1 MMVVTEASSTSVS
14 SEPIALT
21 VGHVPSPDSARP
33 SATAASVAM
42 TVAVATADQ
51 AAVKVMLPRR
61 KRRGFRPRRV
71 TSPAPRDVE
80 FLLRRAPYFSGS
92 STDSNAVDSTA
103 EKYKG
108 SIGIGVVF
116 VATSRAHEPSLRRS
130 VVRSDMPASRAR
142 LRAVVGGHFK
152 QRASCPVTFV
162 AQHRRQPA
170 PTGVEYAAVE
180 ARFGAHVLAWSFL
193 GAFGTPGHVP
203 HLQLLDNHRAV
214 ALGVAIGNLM
224 QGKVPLPAD
233 CAVNACDP
241 GTCFLLIATPF
252 LAPRHHALCA
262 RQSAKTLLE
271 VGRLLDTV
279 ALGIG
284 NEVDDASVQSDGGS
298 RGWHGVCDLELA
310 HDAHKPLV
318 VVADDRTRLCR
329 PFKLAMDHRAQPAE
343 LGKPDSCA
351 VKAPRFGV
359 RLAQGRNISSLA
371 LPARLPSELA
381 KAPLPRLV
389 ELDEQLRTH
398 VAGHVCQPRQ
408 LGSQRGE
415 VVDLVKRGV
424 ILSLASWPGEAEQT
438 LLVRQVPQKPQGV
451 VPRGESFALRRRRI
465 DAITVRFTKGPH
477 STTLAGGSDVKEAWS
492 ELRKLRGSSAD
503 DMSSTHFTRTW
514 SLCPSTEDPSSPTVG
529 SRFCIVLGDRFASNV
544 ASSSS
549 KPTSSP
555 TMSISLSRT
564 RRNSLWRTWY
574 CTSRGSRHAACEPR
588 ISLRCET
595 ASMAHTSGVPA
606 TAWSRAAARLST

>member
-1 MMVVTEASSTSVS
+1 
-14 SEPIALT
+14 
-21 VGHVPSPDSARP
+21 
-33 SATAASVAM
+33 
-42 TVAVATADQ
+42 
-51 AAVKVMLPRR
+51 MLPRR

-80 FLLRRAPYFSGS
+80 FLLRRAPHFGGS

-103 EKYKG
+103 EKYDD
-108 SIGIGVVF
+108 SVGVGMVF
-116 VATSRAHEPSLRRS
+116 VATSRAHKPSLRRS
-130 VVRSDMPASRAR
+130 VVRSDMPAGRTR

-180 ARFGAHVLAWSFL
+180 ARFGTHVSSRFVP
-193 GAFGTPGHVP
+193 GAFCTPGHVP

-214 ALGVAIGNLM
+214 ALGIAIGNLM

-233 CAVNACDP
+233 CAVDACYP
-241 GTCFLLIATPF
+241 GTCFLLIATSF
-252 LAPRHHALCA
+252 LAPRHHALCV
-262 RQSAKTLLE
+262 RKFAKASLE

-318 VVADDRTRLCR
+318 VVADERAGLGGS
-329 PFKLAMDHRAQPAE
+329 FELAMDDGAQPAE

-381 KAPLPRLV
+381 KAPLPGLV

-398 VAGHVCQPRQ
+398 VARHVCQPRQ

-415 VVDLVKRGV
+415 VVDLVKGGV
-424 ILSLASWPGEAEQT
+424 ILPLASWPGEAKQA
-438 LLVRQVPQKPQGV
+438 LLMRQVPQKAQGV
-451 VPRGESFALRRRRI
+451 VPRRQSRRLRGRRI
-465 DAITVRFTKGPH
+465 DAIAVRFANCPH
-477 STTLAGGSDVKEAWS
+477 GITLAGGSDVKEAWS

-514 SLCPSTEDPSSPTVG
+514 SLCPSTEDASSPTLG
-529 SRFCIVLGDRFASNV
+529 SRFCIVLGGRFASNV
-544 ASSSS
+544 ASNSS

-555 TMSISLSRT
+555 TMFISLSRT
-564 RRNSLWRTWY
+564 RRNSLWRTW
-574 CTSRGSRHAACEPR
+574 CSTSRGSRHAACEPR
-588 ISLRCET
+588 ISPRCAT

-606 TAWSRAAARLST
+606 TAWSRAVARLST